1 MYELLEGIQVM
12 KKDSKPP
19 RTAKEKELRERM
31 DALWKVRQ
39 MLQYQHDVALLLQTV
54 ISVIVQGM

>member
-19 RTAKEKELRERM
+19 RTAKEKELRERL
-31 DALWKVRQ
+31 DALSKVRQ
-39 MLQYQHDVALLLQTV
+39 MLQHRHVVALLLPTL
-54 ISVIVQGM
+54 SVIFQSI